1 MRRQEPRT
9 VTPESHGHGVASYG
23 DGLVLSAIDGP
34 LAVLTLN
41 RPFRRNALDR
51 EMLVSL
57 RDALADLR
65 DDTQVTVVTLTG
77 AGSSFCSGVDISTE
91 GRRTFYQPPQQIE
104 RLYQE
109 HGQDV
114 VRALHTLPQVTIAAV
129 NGPAVG
135 WGACLTTCCDFRLL
149 AREAFFRIPE
159 IGFGMYYDVGCL
171 YGLLALVGPA
181 LAKRMTMLGD
191 DIDASEALRI
201 GLADRVVPSAD
212 LPAAAEQMA
221 LSLLRHDPVT
231 LRNAKRQIHAATV
244 ARKRPLGLTELEITT
259 AYYAA
264 NMDRFE
270 GLAAS
275 KEGRMPLF
283 SREQEAGTLTLPLSR
298 GEGGTGYGFSPD

>member
-1 MRRQEPRT
+1 
-9 VTPESHGHGVASYG
+9 VTPESPGHGVASYG
-23 DGLVLSAIDGP
+23 NGLVLCSIDGA

-41 RPFRRNALDR
+41 RPFRRNALSR

-57 RDALADLR
+57 REALADLR
-65 DDTQVTVVTLTG
+65 DEARVTVVILTG
-77 AGSSFCSGVDISTE
+77 SGSSFCSGVDISME

-109 HGQDV
+109 NGQDV
-114 VRALHTLPQVTIAAV
+114 VRALHSLPQVTIAAV

-191 DIDASEALRI
+191 DIDAVEALRI
-201 GLADRVVPSAD
+201 GLADRVVASAD
-212 LPAAAEQMA
+212 LPAASEQMA
-221 LSLLRHDPVT
+221 RSLLRHDPVT

-244 ARKRPLGLTELEITT
+244 VRKRPLGLTELEITT

-275 KEGRMPLF
+275 REGRPPLF
-283 SREQEAGTLTLPLSR
+283 SREQEAGTLTPPPPR
-298 GEGGTGYGFSPD
+298 GEGGIGYGFPSD

>member
-1 MRRQEPRT
+1 MIL
-9 VTPESHGHGVASYG
+9 ESPGHRVVSYG
-23 DGLVLSAIDGP
+23 NGLILCAVDGP

-41 RPFRRNALDR
+41 RPFRRNALSR

-57 RDALADLR
+57 RDALVDLK

-77 AGSSFCSGVDISTE
+77 AGSSFCSGVDISAE

-109 HGQDV
+109 NGQDV
-114 VRALHTLPQVTIAAV
+114 VRALHSLPQVTIAAV

-171 YGLLALVGPA
+171 YGLLALIGPA
-181 LAKRMTMLGD
+181 LAKRLTMLGD
-191 DIDASEALRI
+191 DIDAAEALRI
-201 GLADRVVPSAD
+201 GLADRVVPAAD
-212 LPAAAEQMA
+212 LMSAADEMA
-221 LSLLRHDPVT
+221 RSLLQRDPVT
-231 LRNAKRQIHAATV
+231 VRNAKRQIHAASV
-244 ARKRPLGLTELEITT
+244 ARKRHLALAELEVTT

-264 NMDRFE
+264 NLDRFE

-275 KEGRMPLF
+275 REGRFPQF
-283 SREQEAGTLTLPLSR
+283 SREQEAGTLTPPPPR
-298 GEGGTGYGFSPD
+298 GEGGKGYGFPSD

>member
-1 MRRQEPRT
+1 MTSESPRHR
-9 VTPESHGHGVASYG
+9 VTSYG
-23 DGLVLSAIDGP
+23 DGLILSAIEGP

-41 RPFRRNALDR
+41 RPVRRNALSR

-57 RDALADLR
+57 RDALAELKEE
-65 DDTQVTVVTLTG
+65 TQVTVVTLTG
-77 AGSSFCSGVDISTE
+77 SGSSFCSGVDISDE
-91 GRRTFYQPPQQIE
+91 GRRTFYQPPQQVE

-109 HGQDV
+109 NGQDA

-135 WGACLTTCCDFRLL
+135 WGACLATCCDFRLL

-171 YGLLALVGPA
+171 YGLLTLVGPA

-191 DIDASEALRI
+191 DIDAADALRI

-212 LPAAAEQMA
+212 LMAAANQMA
-221 LSLLRHDPVT
+221 RSLLRHDPFA
-231 LRNAKRQIHAATV
+231 LRIAKRQIHAATV
-244 ARKRPLGLTELEITT
+244 ARKRPLGMAELELTT

-264 NMDRFE
+264 NTDRFE
-270 GLAAS
+270 GLAARR
-275 KEGRMPLF
+275 EGRHPLF
-283 SREQEAGTLTLPLSR
+283 SREQEAGTLTSPPPR
-298 GEGGTGYGFSPD
+298 GEGGKGYGFPSD

>member
-1 MRRQEPRT
+1 MQRRELRA
-9 VTPESHGHGVASYG
+9 VTPESPGHGVASYG
-23 DGLVLSAIDGP
+23 NGLVLCSIDGA

-41 RPFRRNALDR
+41 RPFRRNALSR

-57 RDALADLR
+57 REALADLR
-65 DDTQVTVVTLTG
+65 DEARVTVVILTG
-77 AGSSFCSGVDISTE
+77 SGSSFCSGVDISME

-109 HGQDV
+109 NGQDV
-114 VRALHTLPQVTIAAV
+114 VRALHSLPQVTIAAV

-191 DIDASEALRI
+191 DIDARAEGASGTGEYDEPSLEIETQSIHDIAELVQHPDVERVQAVGSI
-201 GLADRVVPSAD
+201 QGDGGGLFLLLHKEVGVVVLHGLTPFVAEYACDADGTTGTTR
-212 LPAAAEQMA
+212 PAALNQKARA
-221 LSLLRHDPVT
+221 VSTR
-231 LRNAKRQIHAATV
+231 ATT
-244 ARKRPLGLTELEITT
+244 R
-259 AYYAA
+259 
-264 NMDRFE
+264 
-270 GLAAS
+270 
-275 KEGRMPLF
+275 
-283 SREQEAGTLTLPLSR
+283 
-298 GEGGTGYGFSPD
+298 GGTQSPVF